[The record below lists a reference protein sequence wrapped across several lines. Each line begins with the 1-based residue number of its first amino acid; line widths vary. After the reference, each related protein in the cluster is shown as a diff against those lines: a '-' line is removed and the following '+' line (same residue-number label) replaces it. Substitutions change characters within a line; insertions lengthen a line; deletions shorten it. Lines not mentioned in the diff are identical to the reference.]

1 MKITRRRFGALA
13 VLGAASGVA
22 AQPAAGAD
30 EFPSR
35 QVRLIV
41 PFAPGGTTDIVGRV
55 LAQQLGEVWGQTVV
69 VENRGGGGTVIGT
82 EALAR
87 APADGYS
94 LMLATPD
101 FTINPSLRRDL
112 PYDPAR
118 DFSPVGMVASYPLVL
133 VAHPSVPADSAA
145 AFVALAKTRVGQLS
159 YGSGG
164 SGSSP
169 HLSMELLKAKAGI
182 DLVHVPYRGNGPAI
196 TDLLVGRIQVMF
208 TGMPPVAGY
217 VKDGRLKLLG
227 SSGTKRMASAPDL
240 RTIVEQGVPGFNVQ
254 TWFGVLAPAGT
265 PQPIIDR
272 VNDGLR
278 QTMAM
283 PKTQAGL
290 AVLDADLTVSSPA
303 DFRRTLDTEITVWRD
318 VVRISGARAE

>member
-13 VLGAASGVA
+13 ALGAASAVA

-30 EFPSR
+30 EFPTR

-112 PYDPAR
+112 PYDPTR

-145 AFVALAKTRVGQLS
+145 AFVTLAKTRAGQLS

-182 DLVHVPYRGNGPAI
+182 ELVHVPYRGNGPAI
-196 TDLLVGRIQVMF
+196 TDLLAGRIQVMF

-227 SSGTKRMASAPDL
+227 SSGTKRMVSAPDL
-240 RTIVEQGVPGFNVQ
+240 RTIAEQGVPGFDVL

-272 VNDGLR
+272 INDGLR
-278 QTMAM
+278 RTMAM
-283 PKTQAGL
+283 PKTQTGL

-303 DFRRTLDTEITVWRD
+303 DFRRTLDAEITVWRD
-318 VVRISGARAE
+318 VVRTSGARAE

>member
-13 VLGAASGVA
+13 VMGAASAGA

-112 PYDPAR
+112 PYDPTR

-145 AFVALAKTRVGQLS
+145 AFVALAKTRTGQLS

-196 TDLLVGRIQVMF
+196 TDLLAGRIQVMF

-240 RTIVEQGVPGFNVQ
+240 RTIVEQGVPGFAVL

-272 VNDGLR
+272 INGGLR
-278 QTMAM
+278 RTMAM
-283 PKTQAGL
+283 PQTQAGL

-303 DFRRTLDTEITVWRD
+303 DFRRTLDAEITVWRD